1 MGYINTVTYLDD
13 NLLITL
19 QKENN
24 VRMFAD
30 IKHKTTT
37 YSSTWYSLMSVL
49 RGLSLWSSIMELFNI
64 FWSMDYTSSN
74 MLIQLVRLLQF
85 SSSSH
90 PAASHY
96 IYKKTNNVW

>member
-13 NLLITL
+13 NLLIITL

-49 RGLSLWSSIMELFNI
+49 RISFVIILDHRVIQYLLKYGL
-64 FWSMDYTSSN
+64 Y
-74 MLIQLVRLLQF
+74 QLQHADPI
-85 SSSSH
+85 SK
-90 PAASHY
+90 
-96 IYKKTNNVW
+96 IITI

>member
-13 NLLITL
+13 GLLIITL

-37 YSSTWYSLMSVL
+37 NSSPGT
-49 RGLSLWSSIMELFNI
+49 G
-64 FWSMDYTSSN
+64 
-74 MLIQLVRLLQF
+74 
-85 SSSSH
+85 
-90 PAASHY
+90 
-96 IYKKTNNVW
+96 